1 MATRATIYILSE
13 DKQGV
18 HQDYKVY
25 KHWSGNPEATLEW
38 LEDFN
43 KSFSADRGDDPQ
55 YKFAQLL
62 RSSSRDS
69 RKYGLDDS
77 NTTGWGV
84 VPIDADC
91 NEEWEYYLNVDGTVT
106 HRPVER
112 HYDENGK
119 LCITYYSPD

>member
-13 DKQGV
+13 DKTGI

-43 KSFSADRGDDPQ
+43 KSFSTERGDDPE

-62 RSSSRDS
+62 RSSAFDCAKYRLDESRH
-69 RKYGLDDS
+69 
-77 NTTGWGV
+77 TGWGI

-91 NEEWEYYLNVDGTVT
+91 NEEWEYYLKVDGSVT
-106 HRPVER
+106 HMPVER
-112 HYDENGK
+112 HYDKNGK
-119 LCITYYSPD
+119 LCITYHSPD